1 MRALRSAVGSSSA
14 LLTQRARAD
23 GAPRAFRNADT
34 VEVTCPEVAAALW
47 ARLQPFA
54 TPLVHLT
61 PEDAAADDGAAC
73 ERGLDGTWRACG
85 VNPVLLFSRY
95 GPGGH
100 FSPHT
105 DGNTVLDLN
114 RRSLASVILYLND
127 CGEGG
132 ETALFA
138 PPADAPAKARRLFR
152 RDDAQ
157 RLRWPPGWVADA
169 ASARMG
175 TALMFAQHVAHEGAP
190 VGPGCE
196 KLIIRTDIMYERHP
210 PLCDDE
216 AGRDAYRLWQEA
228 GAAEAAGDAAGA
240 VALYR
245 RCAKRSPAFAELMG
259 LV

>member
-245 RCAKRSPAFAELMG
+245 RCAKRSTAFAELMG
-259 LV
+259 LG